1 MSNQEQTKK
10 LELAKK
16 CKEREDISN
25 EEECVKNWPARC
37 PPKFK
42 NSAMGAIITI
52 IAIVSVI
59 FLFADNPA
67 IAIAMVGGI
76 VFFATL
82 TLADYASPDVA
93 EPGLSTGEMR
103 SAISA
108 TVIVVYILVVG
119 FFISGKTNLTTE
131 ILNSFSGVV
140 IAVVGFYFGTKGI
153 AEIQAAAK
161 K

>member
-1 MSNQEQTKK
+1 MKK
-10 LELAKK
+10 KVWRIGLLGA
-16 CKEREDISN
+16 
-25 EEECVKNWPARC
+25 

-42 NSAMGAIITI
+42 NSATGAIITI
-52 IAIVSVI
+52 IALVIVIIS
-59 FLFADNPA
+59 FADNPA

-82 TLADYASPDVA
+82 TLADYTSPDIA

-119 FFISGKTNLTTE
+119 FFMSGRTNLTAE

-153 AEIQAAAK
+153 AEIQAVRK
-161 K
+161 E